1 MVTQLHDDMD
11 YLTDA
16 EGLLQSL
23 RALAPH
29 AVALVWTTRALENDA
44 KKMNNVLS
52 RTVCDNHV
60 AVRLDGL
67 SNCALD
73 VTGHLKSS
81 GFFSMLARRSLLK
94 SAVLFA
100 QMACLIRAENP
111 ASIPTLE
118 PLWRTATG
126 ALTDIFKVV

>member
-1 MVTQLHDDMD
+1 MD

-23 RALAPH
+23 RALIPH
-29 AVALVWTTRALENDA
+29 AVALAWTTRALEKDA
-44 KKMNNVLS
+44 KVIHALS
-52 RTVCDNHV
+52 RTVCDNRIAIRIEV
-60 AVRLDGL
+60 L

-73 VTGHLKSS
+73 VADHLKSS

-100 QMACLIRAENP
+100 QTACLVRAEDP

-118 PLWRTATG
+118 PLWRSAAG